1 MIRRPPR
8 STLFP
13 YTTLFR
19 SPSPLAAVGAEL
31 LDELHMP
38 PVDAVELA
46 SVVIAV
52 PGERAVAA
60 VRRRELIPLLAGHL
74 AGLAPDAHRGVGEE
88 AHRLR
93 HHAFSS
99 RGHAFS
105 TLHMKAFPSWIE
117 TLGSPTRAVSS
128 LPASPVLSPW

>member
-1 MIRRPPR
+1 M
-8 STLFP
+8 LADVAHHQ
-13 YTTLFR
+13 
-19 SPSPLAAVGAEL
+19 PSPLAAVGAEL

-52 PGERAVAA
+52 PGERGVTA

-74 AGLAPDAHRGVGEE
+74 AGLAPDAHRGGREQ

-93 HHAFSS
+93 D
-99 RGHAFS
+99 HAFS
-105 TLHMKAFPSWIE
+105 TLHMKDFPSGIE
-117 TLGSPTRAVSS
+117 TLGSPTR
-128 LPASPVLSPW
+128 